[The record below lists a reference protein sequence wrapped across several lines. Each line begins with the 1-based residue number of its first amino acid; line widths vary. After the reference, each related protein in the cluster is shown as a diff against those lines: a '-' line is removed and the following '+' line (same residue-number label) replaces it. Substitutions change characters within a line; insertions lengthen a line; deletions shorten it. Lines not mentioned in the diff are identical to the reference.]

1 MTNSRISG
9 FYNLTLE
16 ERRAKLV
23 DASHVEARL
32 PKTCPVYY
40 GRTFP

>member
-16 ERRAKLV
+16 ERRARL
-23 DASHVEARL
+23 AEAAQRTPAELL
-32 PKTCPVYY
+32 PWTT
-40 GRTFP
+40 GGLST